1 MAERIIHNNRAKM
14 KRKPKQTRLLPMDE
28 LQHRPCEVDGRPALF
43 HRWIEEDRALLRFD
57 TFMLPEDRARLA
69 REFSEGC
76 IIPAGC
82 FTDVI
87 RETFALVEYK
97 DGTIAK
103 VKPELIRFTGR
114 PTKP

>member
-1 MAERIIHNNRAKM
+1 M

-43 HRWIEEDRALLRFD
+43 HRWVEEDRALLRVNAF
-57 TFMLPEDRARLA
+57 TSSEERARIA
-69 REFSEGC
+69 REFSAGC

-87 RETFALVEYK
+87 RETFALVEYQ

-114 PTKP
+114 PTNP

>member
-14 KRKPKQTRLLPMDE
+14 KRKPKHTRLLPMDD

-43 HRWIEEDRALLRFD
+43 HRWVEEDRALLRINAF
-57 TFMLPEDRARLA
+57 TSAEKRERIA
-69 REFSEGC
+69 REFSEGL

-87 RETFALVEYK
+87 RETFALVEYQ

-114 PTKP
+114 PTNP

>member
-1 MAERIIHNNRAKM
+1 MAERIIHNNCAKM

-43 HRWIEEDRALLRFD
+43 HRWVEDDRALLRINAFISPKER
-57 TFMLPEDRARLA
+57 TRLI
-69 REFSEGC
+69 REFSEGG
-76 IIPAGC
+76 IIPGDC

-87 RETFALVEYK
+87 RETFALVEYQ